1 MKPTAKLKPKI
12 PLHKLETDL
21 KNWYVLYCKT
31 NTEKK
36 TALLL
41 NEIGIKAYCPTRTEL
56 RHWSDRKKKVEVAVL
71 PSMILVHLKN
81 KDRNTVFQ
89 VPTAVRYLYWLKKPA
104 VVQDKEVDAL
114 MSVLS
119 GDTSTVEVDNVNVGD
134 KIKLKGLGF
143 EQEEASLKYVSKTHY
158 CVYLERLGYMIK
170 IKR

>member
-1 MKPTAKLKPKI
+1 MAKLKPNI
-12 PLHKLETDL
+12 PQYKSETDL
-21 KNWYVLYCKT
+21 KNWYVVYCKT

-41 NEIGIKAYCPTRTEL
+41 NEIGIKAYCPTRMEV
-56 RHWSDRKKKVEVAVL
+56 RYWSDRKKKVEVPVL
-71 PSMILVHLKN
+71 PSMILVHLKD

-104 VVQDKEVDAL
+104 IVRDSEVEAL
-114 MSVLS
+114 KSILN
-119 GDTSTVEVDNVNVGD
+119 GDTSTVEVDNISVGD
-134 KIKLKGLGF
+134 SIKLKGLGF